1 MIRRKLLVL
10 SIVSGALLHAPA
22 SDAEVLIG
30 LATPLTGH
38 MAWAG
43 ASNQVGAESAVADL
57 NPKGGVL
64 GERIEMLVVDD
75 ACDPDQAVAAAQR
88 LVDAGVV
95 LAIGH
100 HCSIASLP
108 ASGVYAEAGAL
119 MISPFSTNPKLTE
132 QGFPTVFRICGRD
145 DVQGGVAGD
154 LLADRFGEKS
164 IAIVHENAVYGQ
176 GLAAETKKRLNERGV
191 AEVMLEAIEPGRA
204 EYFDVVRG
212 MQAADVEVLYYAGFR
227 REAGLIVR
235 EAHDSGYDLQLF
247 AADGIGGEDFALI
260 AGPAADGTLMTYAPS
275 PLAHPEAALLAER
288 FAAEGY
294 AGSFGLG
301 TFRSYAVVQ
310 AWAQAVE
317 QAGTLCARRGRPGAS
332 HVAIRHGARPHRVRS
347 ERRRDR
353 LQRLCLVRLA
363 RRQVRAGG
371 SKTVN
376 RERVR
381 KTGAR
386 ASDFSPLPPVER
398 RGRIFPTC
406 WRAESWSAGT
416 C

>member
-57 NPKGGVL
+57 NAKGGVL

-108 ASGVYAEAGAL
+108 ASGVYAKAGAL

-317 QAGTLCARRGRPGAS
+317 QAGTFAPDA
-332 HVAIRHGARPHRVRS
+332 VA
-347 ERRRDR
+347 
-353 LQRLCLVRLA
+353 LA
-363 RRQVRAGG
+363 LRTSQFDTVLGHIGFDQKGDVTGYSAYVWYVWQGG
-371 SKTVN
+371 KF
-376 RERVR
+376 
-381 KTGAR
+381 A
-386 ASDFSPLPPVER
+386 PVEAK
-398 RGRIFPTC
+398 P
-406 WRAESWSAGT
+406 
-416 C
+416 